1 MNRNTE
7 IAHNKEYTLY
17 RIRKI
22 NNVKTALGEEGK
34 TDFRN
39 LPFRLF
45 RWLPRCHSG
54 KDSAVNAG
62 DARGMGFTDS
72 MDMSLSKLLEI
83 LKDREAWCV
92 AIHGVTKSC
101 TPLRNRTPTY
111 STFNMDRKT
120 TWAMKK
126 EIKHLNITVN

>member
-1 MNRNTE
+1 MSRNTE

-22 NNVKTALGEEGK
+22 NNVKTTLEEEGK
-34 TDFRN
+34 TDFKN
-39 LPFRLF
+39 LPVRLF
-45 RWLPRCHSG
+45 RCLPRCHSG

-62 DARGMGFTDS
+62 DARDMGFTDS
-72 MDMSLSKLLEI
+72 MDMSLNKLLEI

-92 AIHGVTKSC
+92 AVHGVAKSC
-101 TPLRNRTPTY
+101 TPLSNRAPIY
-111 STFNMDRKT
+111 ATFKMDRKT

-126 EIKHLNITVN
+126 EIKHLNNTVN